1 MCVKVVWFSIIK
13 LSDSNPRASGTW
25 ISSMYQHLSKV
36 KDVDIIA
43 NFYFAPVDKIEI
55 QENAIKEI
63 AVPQDILRKNK
74 ESQLT
79 HLIDIIISLNPNL
92 LHVWGT
98 ENKWGELLLHNGLSG
113 ISKLLEIQGL
123 KFFLQK
129 KEIFYGGLQETLIK
143 KIIGVKELIYPKS
156 KLYSLRS
163 TYEEDGKS
171 EIEVIRQYK
180 YINTQS
186 EWVRTLLK
194 ILFPDKSYFKTGIIL
209 RDSFLMSPEWFK
221 LHDSK
226 GSGVI
231 LTTTSGITY
240 KGLHFLILSMRH
252 VIRLYPNVTLRV
264 AGISIKDRKYRNSA
278 YVNYLLYLIKFYKLE
293 QSIVFLGNLDEYELK
308 AEMYGADVFI
318 CSSYSESYCL
328 ALAEALS
335 IGVPSIAPYTSA
347 LPELI
352 SDGNDGYYYPINDE
366 YVCADRILKLLTNKE
381 LRLQFSMQ
389 SSIKMRQKIMPTKIA
404 EDQAKTYKTIVG
416 DFNKK

>member
-1 MCVKVVWFSIIK
+1 
-13 LSDSNPRASGTW
+13 
-25 ISSMYQHLSKV
+25 MYQHLSNV
-36 KDVDIIA
+36 KDVDILA

-55 QENAIKEI
+55 HENAIKEI
-63 AVPQDILRKNK
+63 AVPQDILRKKN
-74 ESQLT
+74 ESQLL

-98 ENKWGELLLHNGLSG
+98 ENKWGELLLNSRLNG

-129 KEIFYGGLQETLIK
+129 KEIFYGALQEAFIK
-143 KIIGVKELIYPKS
+143 RLIGVKELIYPKS

-163 TYEEDGKS
+163 SYEKESKS

-186 EWVRTLLK
+186 EWVRSLLK
-194 ILFPDKSYFKTGIIL
+194 VLFPDKSYFKTGIIL
-209 RDSFLMSPEWFK
+209 RDSFLTSPEWYK
-221 LHDSK
+221 LHVSK
-226 GSGVI
+226 GSGVL
-231 LTTTSGITY
+231 LTTTSAITY
-240 KGLHFLILSMRH
+240 KGLHFLFLSMRH
-252 VIRLYPNVTLRV
+252 VIKVYPDVTLRI
-264 AGISIKDRKYRNSA
+264 AGICIKDRKYRNSA
-278 YVNYLLYLIKFYKLE
+278 YVNYLLYLIKLYNLE
-293 QSIVFLGNLDEYELK
+293 QNIVFLGNLDEYELK

-352 SDGNDGYYYPINDE
+352 SEGNDGYFYPINDE
-366 YVCADRILKLLTNKE
+366 YVCADRILKLLTDKD

-389 SSIKMRQKIMPTKIA
+389 SSIKMRQKIVPAKIA
-404 EDQAKTYKTIVG
+404 EDQAKTYKTIVV
-416 DFNKK
+416 DFYKK